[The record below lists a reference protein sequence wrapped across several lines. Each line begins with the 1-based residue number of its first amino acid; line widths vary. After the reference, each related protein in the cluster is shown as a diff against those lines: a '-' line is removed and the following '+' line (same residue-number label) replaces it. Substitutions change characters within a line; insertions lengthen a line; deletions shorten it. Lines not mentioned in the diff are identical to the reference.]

1 MTQPV
6 WELLPWI
13 AGLLILLAV
22 LRTAEAAPEADRACE
37 RNGVLS

>member
-22 LRTAEAAPEADRACE
+22 LRTAEGSVAKF
-37 RNGVLS
+37 GLSR